1 MVSTMVVVSNV
12 IDRNFLFDDWM
23 VSVCLSTFLSA
34 RASAISLRVCL
45 MPFMEVV
52 TVLVGF
58 VMFFHS
64 SYWLLKIM
72 SST

>member
-1 MVSTMVVVSNV
+1 MVSIMVVVSNV
-12 IDRNFLFDDWM
+12 IDKNFLFDDWM

-52 TVLVGF
+52 TL
-58 VMFFHS
+58 
-64 SYWLLKIM
+64 
-72 SST
+72 